1 MRAEAAR
8 ATCGRHGR
16 PPSDGANGV
25 AITNV
30 RSRSFVLRRRW
41 RHRSPRAG
49 RSHAQSFSCLS
60 WIFVLSWLTSCAFDR
75 DRDEAVGGD
84 RRRHSRGDQRLP
96 PVERHD
102 PVADSGDLPDPESDL
117 SVELRADRID
127 YAHPATDGVVAA
139 AAGRHVYG
147 PAADAVLAR
156 RGHGVH
162 ARRTAAALIGG
173 QARDASDRG
182 GADGR
187 RIVGVSPGVVSR
199 GEDGVRRAARSRA
212 VGVSGRRQLRIVF
225 GPAPGGIRRRPPG
238 SAEHRVVLAA
248 GAGRDR
254 PAVQGGPMVGSTE
267 ASHPGIAESDHG
279 GSFESVAPASGHFT
293 RGSARADFL
302 EVCLSGRPEQLL
314 HVLPD

>member
-1 MRAEAAR
+1 MRAPAEHPRLKRPTAIGLASPDAVPMRRDTGPVRAR
-8 ATCGRHGR
+8 Y
-16 PPSDGANGV
+16 
-25 AITNV
+25 
-30 RSRSFVLRRRW
+30 W
-41 RHRSPRAG
+41 
-49 RSHAQSFSCLS
+49 
-60 WIFVLSWLTSCAFDR
+60 
-75 DRDEAVGGD
+75 
-84 RRRHSRGDQRLP
+84 SRGPARPAFPRSTAEHAEILANEGH
-96 PVERHD
+96 ERHET
-102 PVADSGDLPDPESDL
+102 VADSGDLPDPESDL

-254 PAVQGGPMVGSTE
+254 PAVQGGPMV
-267 ASHPGIAESDHG
+267 
-279 GSFESVAPASGHFT
+279 
-293 RGSARADFL
+293 
-302 EVCLSGRPEQLL
+302 
-314 HVLPD
+314 